1 MKAILALCFTLNFIV
16 DLDYVDPKK
25 QFNMHF
31 VVVVNVA
38 QTPQM
43 LFTCSSE
50 SAGTQWTSKFM
61 FSLKKLYWICFA
73 SYLG

>member
-16 DLDYVDPKK
+16 DLEYLDAKE
-25 QFNMHF
+25 QFSMHF
-31 VVVVNVA
+31 VVVSVA

-43 LFTCSSE
+43 LFKRSSE
-50 SAGTQWTSKFM
+50 SAGTQWTSKFT
-61 FSLKKLYWICFA
+61 FSLKKLHWICFA

>member
-1 MKAILALCFTLNFIV
+1 MKAILVLCFTLNFIV
-16 DLDYVDPKK
+16 DLEYLDPQK

-31 VVVVNVA
+31 VVVVSVA

-43 LFTCSSE
+43 LFKCSSE

-61 FSLKKLYWICFA
+61 FSLNWICFA